1 MKEGKMLLPER
12 ERVNFVAGLRPKLM
26 EIADPVQDWLFE
38 KLTREEIFQVL
49 EVGFKY
55 QKRLIDLEIEGLK
68 AQAEVLGEMQK
79 VITGF
84 K

>member
-1 MKEGKMLLPER
+1 VPSILVHGHAKGVRFHNDQCTNLSL
-12 ERVNFVAGLRPKLM
+12 F
-26 EIADPVQDWLFE
+26 DPVQDWLFE